1 MTNMVNSGNVY
12 GWAGHWLIGTA
23 KRNPEA
29 LLVLAAGCALLM
41 RGGAGP
47 SQAASIQ
54 NSSGSAGSDGRWA
67 TEKTSEVVSDL
78 KGRVS
83 DAASS
88 VSDYAGG
95 VGRTISAQTSQI
107 AGQAQSTL
115 QTGFGYLLREQP
127 LALVVLGLAVG
138 AAVSTLLPAT
148 EIEEQTLAP
157 ARDAIAGVTGKVG
170 ENLIEAAS
178 DAGQQLAHG
187 IAERASDG
195 FKELVHQVGE
205 KLTDRS
211 RARPR
216 APAPCRA
223 MFQVCRAG
231 GADAAHRA

>member
-1 MTNMVNSGNVY
+1 MTNMVNSGDVY
-12 GWAGHWLIGTA
+12 GRAGDWLIGTA
-23 KRNPEA
+23 KRHPEA

-41 RGGAGP
+41 RSGGRS
-47 SQAASIQ
+47 SQSR
-54 NSSGSAGSDGRWA
+54 NESAGSDGRWA

-78 KGRVS
+78 KGRVG

-115 QTGFGYLLREQP
+115 QTGLGYLLREQP

-138 AAVSTLLPAT
+138 AAVATLLPAT

-187 IAERASDG
+187 IAERASHG

-205 KLTDRS
+205 KLTDRVAGKTESPGPLPSNVSSLPS
-211 RARPR
+211 R
-216 APAPCRA
+216 
-223 MFQVCRAG
+223 G
-231 GADAAHRA
+231 S

>member
-1 MTNMVNSGNVY
+1 MTNMVNSGDVY
-12 GWAGHWLIGTA
+12 RRAGDWLIGTA
-23 KRNPEA
+23 KRHPEA

-41 RGGAGP
+41 RGGGGS
-47 SQAASIQ
+47 SQSR
-54 NSSGSAGSDGRWA
+54 NESAGSDGRWP
-67 TEKTSEVVSDL
+67 TEKPSEVVSHL

-115 QTGFGYLLREQP
+115 QTGFGHLLREQP
-127 LALVVLGLAVG
+127 LALVVLGLAAG
-138 AAVSTLLPAT
+138 AAVAMLLPAT
-148 EIEEQTLAP
+148 KMEERTLAP

-178 DAGQQLAHG
+178 DAGQRLAHG

-205 KLTDRS
+205 KLTERVAGKTESPGPLPSNVSSLPS
-211 RARPR
+211 R
-216 APAPCRA
+216 
-223 MFQVCRAG
+223 G
-231 GADAAHRA
+231 S